1 MKHDLQLETLR
12 MFEKIEKLAGAISL
26 IATGRDDIRDLAE
39 IIIKDSTA
47 MADALLEEQLTPA

>member
-1 MKHDLQLETLR
+1 